1 MSDRLKIKL
10 SIANRIYPLT
20 ITPDQEE
27 GLRLAAQKIDSTIK
41 QFEKSYSV
49 QDKQDVLAMCALQ
62 FATQNEQKIIDNT
75 SLNYDLESRLIAVDK
90 LLDSHLD
97 NNVL

>member
-20 ITPDQEE
+20 ITHDQEE

-62 FATQNEQKIIDNT
+62 FATQNEQKTIDNT

-90 LLDSHLD
+90 LLDSQLD

>member
-1 MSDRLKIKL
+1 MSNQQKIKL
-10 SIANRIYPLT
+10 SIADRVYPLT
-20 ITPDQEE
+20 TTPEQEE
-27 GLRLAAQKIDSTIK
+27 ALRKATKKIDEMIK
-41 QFEKSYSV
+41 RFEKSYAV
-49 QDKQDVLAMCALQ
+49 RDKQDVLAMCALQ

>member
-62 FATQNEQKIIDNT
+62 FATQNEQKSIDNT
-75 SLNYDLESRLIAVDK
+75 SLNEDLESRLIAVDK
-90 LLDSHLD
+90 LLDSHL
-97 NNVL
+97 NINVL

>member
-1 MSDRLKIKL
+1 MSERLKIKL
-10 SIANRIYPLT
+10 SIANRVYPLT
-20 ITPDQEE
+20 ITTDQEE

-62 FATQNEQKIIDNT
+62 FATQNEQKTIDNS
-75 SLNYDLESRLIAVDK
+75 SLNDDLESRLIAVDK

>member
-62 FATQNEQKIIDNT
+62 FATQNEQKTIDNT

-90 LLDSHLD
+90 LLDSHLN